1 MQMGFQIPMEG
12 YQGVGTTGGKG
23 GIVFGN
29 PGDRRQAVVDIGVQ
43 VEKIIMGH
51 GDQ

>member
-1 MQMGFQIPMEG
+1 MQMGFQILVEG

-23 GIVFGN
+23 VVVGN
-29 PGDRRQAVVDIGVQ
+29 PGDLRQAFVDIGVQ

-51 GDQ
+51 GHQ